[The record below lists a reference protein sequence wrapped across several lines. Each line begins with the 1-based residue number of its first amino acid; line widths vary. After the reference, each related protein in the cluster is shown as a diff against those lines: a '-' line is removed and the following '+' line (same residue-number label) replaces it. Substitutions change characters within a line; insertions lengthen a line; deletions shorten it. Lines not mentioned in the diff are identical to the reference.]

1 MQVRSISHT
10 KVSPTVA
17 ALAVAFSLPGAVLAD
32 STPTA
37 LSEVTVT
44 GTREARLIVETPNT
58 VDTVSG

>member
-10 KVSPTVA
+10 KVSPIAA
-17 ALAVAFSLPGAVLAD
+17 ALAIAFSLPGAVLAD

-44 GTREARLIVETPNT
+44 GTR
-58 VDTVSG
+58 